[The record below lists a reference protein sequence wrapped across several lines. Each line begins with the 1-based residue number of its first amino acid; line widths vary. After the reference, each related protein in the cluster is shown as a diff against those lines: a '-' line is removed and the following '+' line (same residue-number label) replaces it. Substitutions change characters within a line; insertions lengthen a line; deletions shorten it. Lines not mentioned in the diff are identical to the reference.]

1 MLYDDQKDHNG
12 HSTLRKESQVGNKK
26 LFRFIEFVQE
36 DPVDFSRWLGSLGD
50 LEILDDSLETTNSQ
64 TDGSKR

>member
-26 LFRFIEFVQE
+26 LSRFIEFLQ
-36 DPVDFSRWLGSLGD
+36 VDKAD
-50 LEILDDSLETTNSQ
+50 I
-64 TDGSKR
+64 